1 MKLAVMQPYLFP
13 YLGYFQLINAVDK
26 IVIYDN
32 IEYTRK
38 GWINR
43 NRILLDGKDKFFTIP
58 VKKDSDFL
66 NIRERYL
73 ADNSEIKIRK
83 ILAQISNSYRKA
95 PFFKEIYPVLERLF
109 LSGKKNLFD
118 YVFNTISEICTL
130 LEIKTELIISS
141 ELKMDHDLKAEQ
153 KVLEINRILNSD
165 IYINP
170 IGGTELYDK
179 ENFKNKGVELLFIKS
194 KPILYDQ
201 SDNEFTECLSI
212 IDVLMFNDLNKVK
225 SFLNEFELV

>member
-43 NRILLDGKDKFFTIP
+43 NRILLDGKDIFFTIP

-73 ADNSEIKIRK
+73 ADNSEINIRK

-109 LSGKKNLFD
+109 LSGEKNLFD

-141 ELKMDHDLKAEQ
+141 ELNMDHDLKAEQ

-194 KPILYDQ
+194 KQIRYDQ
-201 SDNEFTECLSI
+201 SGTEFTEGLSI

>member
-1 MKLAVMQPYLFP
+1 MQPYLFP
-13 YLGYFQLINAVDK
+13 YIGYFQLIHASEK

-32 IEYTRK
+32 IEYTKK

-43 NRILLDGKDKFFTIP
+43 NRILVNGKDKFFTVP
-58 VKKDSDFL
+58 VKKDSDYFH
-66 NIRERYL
+66 IRDRYL
-73 ADNSEIKIRK
+73 ADNSVVNIKK

-95 PFFKEIYPVLERLF
+95 PFFNEVYPVLENLF
-109 LSGKKNLFD
+109 LSDNKNLFG

-130 LEIKTELIISS
+130 LGIKTELIISS
-141 ELKMDHDLKAEQ
+141 QLNMDHGLKAEQ

-165 IYINP
+165 TYINP

-179 ENFKNKGVELLFIKS
+179 ENFKNKGVDLLFIKS
-194 KPILYDQ
+194 KPIRYDQ
-201 SDNEFTECLSI
+201 SGNEFIESLSI

-225 SFLNEFELV
+225 SLLNEYELV

>member
-1 MKLAVMQPYLFP
+1 MQPYLFP

-43 NRILLDGKDKFFTIP
+43 NRILLDGKDIFFTIP

-73 ADNSEIKIRK
+73 ADNSEINIRK

-109 LSGKKNLFD
+109 LSGEKNLFD

-141 ELKMDHDLKAEQ
+141 ELNMDHDLKAEQ

-194 KPILYDQ
+194 KQIRYDQ
-201 SDNEFTECLSI
+201 SGTEFTEGLSI

>member
-26 IVIYDN
+26 MVIYDN

-38 GWINR
+38 GWIHR

-66 NIRERYL
+66 NVRERYL
-73 ADNSEIKIRK
+73 ADNSEINIRK

-130 LEIKTELIISS
+130 LDIKTELIISS
-141 ELKMDHDLKAEQ
+141 ELNMDHDLKAEQ

-194 KPILYDQ
+194 KPIRYVQ
-201 SDNEFTECLSI
+201 FGNEFTESLSI

-225 SFLNEFELV
+225 SLLNEFELV

>member
-1 MKLAVMQPYLFP
+1 MQPYLFP
-13 YLGYFQLINAVDK
+13 YIGYFQLIHAADK

-32 IEYTRK
+32 IEYTKK

-43 NRILLDGKDKFFTIP
+43 NRILVNGKDKFFTVP
-58 VKKDSDFL
+58 VKKDSDYL
-66 NIRERYL
+66 HIRDRYL
-73 ADNSEIKIRK
+73 ADNSVVNIKK

-95 PFFKEIYPVLERLF
+95 PFFKEVFPVLESIF
-109 LSGKKNLFD
+109 LSDNKNLFG

-130 LEIKTELIISS
+130 LGIKTELIISS
-141 ELKMDHDLKAEQ
+141 GLNMDHDLKSEQ

-165 IYINP
+165 TYINP

-179 ENFKNKGVELLFIKS
+179 ENFKNIGVDLLFIKS
-194 KPILYDQ
+194 KPIWYDQ
-201 SDNEFTECLSI
+201 SGNEFIKCLSI

-225 SFLNEFELV
+225 SLLNEYELV

>member
-1 MKLAVMQPYLFP
+1 MQPYLFP

-194 KPILYDQ
+194 KPISYDQ
-201 SDNEFTECLSI
+201 SGNEFTEGLSI
-212 IDVLMFNDLNKVK
+212 IDVMMFNDLNKVK

>member
-26 IVIYDN
+26 MVIYDN

-130 LEIKTELIISS
+130 LELKTELIISS

>member
-1 MKLAVMQPYLFP
+1 MQPYLFP

-130 LEIKTELIISS
+130 LELKTELIISS

>member
-13 YLGYFQLINAVDK
+13 YIGYFQLIHASEK

-32 IEYTRK
+32 IEYTKK

-43 NRILLDGKDKFFTIP
+43 NRILVNGKDKFFTVP
-58 VKKDSDFL
+58 VKKDSDYL
-66 NIRERYL
+66 HIRDRYL
-73 ADNSEIKIRK
+73 ADNSVVNIKK

-95 PFFKEIYPVLERLF
+95 PFFKEVFPVLESLF
-109 LSGKKNLFD
+109 LSDNKNLFG
-118 YVFNTISEICTL
+118 YVYNTISEICTL
-130 LEIKTELIISS
+130 LGIKTELIISS
-141 ELKMDHDLKAEQ
+141 ELNMDHGLKAEQ

-165 IYINP
+165 TYINP

-179 ENFKNKGVELLFIKS
+179 ENFKNIGVDLLFIKS
-194 KPILYDQ
+194 KPIRYDQ
-201 SDNEFTECLSI
+201 SGNEFIECLSI

-225 SFLNEFELV
+225 SLLNEYELV

>member
-1 MKLAVMQPYLFP
+1 MQPYLFP

-73 ADNSEIKIRK
+73 ADNSEINIRK

-109 LSGKKNLFD
+109 LSGEKNLFD

-141 ELKMDHDLKAEQ
+141 ELNMDHDLKAEQ

-194 KPILYDQ
+194 KPIRYVQ
-201 SDNEFTECLSI
+201 FGNEFTESLSI

>member
-130 LEIKTELIISS
+130 LELKTELIISS

>member
-1 MKLAVMQPYLFP
+1 MQPYLFP

-73 ADNSEIKIRK
+73 ADNSEINIRK

-141 ELKMDHDLKAEQ
+141 ELNMDHDLKAEQ
-153 KVLEINRILNSD
+153 KVLEINRILDSD

-179 ENFKNKGVELLFIKS
+179 ENFKNKGVELLFIRS
-194 KPILYDQ
+194 KPIRYDQ
-201 SDNEFTECLSI
+201 SGNEFTECLSI
-212 IDVLMFNDLNKVK
+212 IDLLMFNDLNKVK
-225 SFLNEFELV
+225 SLLNEYELV

>member
-1 MKLAVMQPYLFP
+1 MQPYLFP

-26 IVIYDN
+26 MVIYDN

-43 NRILLDGKDKFFTIP
+43 NRILIDGKDKFFTIP

-73 ADNSEIKIRK
+73 ADNSEINIRK

-109 LSGKKNLFD
+109 LYGEKNLFD

-141 ELKMDHDLKAEQ
+141 ELNMDHDLKAEQ
-153 KVLEINRILNSD
+153 KVLEINRILDSD

-194 KPILYDQ
+194 KPISYDQ
-201 SDNEFTECLSI
+201 SGNEFTEGLSI

>member
-13 YLGYFQLINAVDK
+13 YIGYFQLIHASDK

-32 IEYTRK
+32 IEYTKK

-43 NRILLDGKDKFFTIP
+43 NRILVNGKDKFFTVP
-58 VKKDSDFL
+58 VKKDSDYL
-66 NIRERYL
+66 HIRDRYL
-73 ADNSEIKIRK
+73 ADNSVVNIKK

-95 PFFKEIYPVLERLF
+95 PFFKEVFPVLESIF
-109 LSGKKNLFD
+109 LSDNKNLFG

-130 LEIKTELIISS
+130 LGIKTELIISS
-141 ELKMDHDLKAEQ
+141 ELNMDHGLKAEQ

-165 IYINP
+165 TYINP

-179 ENFKNKGVELLFIKS
+179 ENFKNIGVDLLFIKS
-194 KPILYDQ
+194 KPIWYDQ
-201 SDNEFTECLSI
+201 SGNEFIKCLSI

-225 SFLNEFELV
+225 SLLNEYELV

>member
-1 MKLAVMQPYLFP
+1 MQPYLFP

-26 IVIYDN
+26 MVIYDN

-38 GWINR
+38 GWIHR

-66 NIRERYL
+66 NVRERYL
-73 ADNSEIKIRK
+73 ADNSEINIRK

-130 LEIKTELIISS
+130 LDIKTELIISS
-141 ELKMDHDLKAEQ
+141 ELNMDHDLKAEQ

-194 KPILYDQ
+194 KQIRYDQ
-201 SDNEFTECLSI
+201 SGTEFTEGLSI